1 MKSACRFP
9 LHIFRQGEMQG
20 ENASFFRCRFHAYGA
35 ALRFQ
40 NASGQIKPHA
50 GAFGLFDDRVAAPVE
65 TLKDPVGIHRG
76 DTDALVL
83 NFQTDIAVKPVE
95 PQGYRAVC
103 RGIFDRIVQKV
114 CYRLGS
120 PAPVQKHRDA
130 ETGFSVG
137 LEQLYG
143 VM

>member
-20 ENASFFRCRFHAYGA
+20 ENASFFRCRFLAYGA

-40 NASGQIKPHA
+40 NASGQIKPNA

-76 DTDALVL
+76 DTDAPMSL
-83 NFQTDIAVKPVE
+83 
-95 PQGYRAVC
+95 
-103 RGIFDRIVQKV
+103 
-114 CYRLGS
+114 S
-120 PAPVQKHRDA
+120 
-130 ETGFSVG
+130 
-137 LEQLYG
+137 
-143 VM
+143 